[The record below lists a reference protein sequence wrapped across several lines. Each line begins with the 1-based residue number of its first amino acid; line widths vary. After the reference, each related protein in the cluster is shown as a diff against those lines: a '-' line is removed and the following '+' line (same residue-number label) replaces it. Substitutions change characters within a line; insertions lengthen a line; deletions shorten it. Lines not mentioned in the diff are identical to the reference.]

1 MTTEAG
7 RNAANEK
14 SNSAKTY
21 LLLKWLKRRDVQI
34 YSSYNKHVKKMSKS
48 ELCNITNPNEQKEK
62 LRISYPTTQ
71 RKAAEVF
78 HLLKTRYVLFSEIAG
93 NEFED
98 PGRLVSIASLWS
110 ICYFCLQ
117 FLIFF

>member
-1 MTTEAG
+1 
-7 RNAANEK
+7 
-14 SNSAKTY
+14 
-21 LLLKWLKRRDVQI
+21 
-34 YSSYNKHVKKMSKS
+34 MSKS